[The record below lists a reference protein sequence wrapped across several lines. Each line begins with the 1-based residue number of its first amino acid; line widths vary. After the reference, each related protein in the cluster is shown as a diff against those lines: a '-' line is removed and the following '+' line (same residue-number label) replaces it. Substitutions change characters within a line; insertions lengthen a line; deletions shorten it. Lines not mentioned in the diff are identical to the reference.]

1 LRAFPSRD
9 KAGQPA
15 PGGRAAFPPFL
26 SFFSGWLLDAQVFDS
41 VGLSRVF
48 AGLSARAIDAYLF
61 ETKVEVVIQL
71 CFQILRLSDELLID
85 PNSGALSGNPGVSES
100 RPRPACAL
108 TSFTLRRIAQ
118 STDLGRLKVSKFS

>member
-1 LRAFPSRD
+1 MAGFSLFFRFFP
-9 KAGQPA
+9 
-15 PGGRAAFPPFL
+15 AAKIT
-26 SFFSGWLLDAQVFDS
+26 AQVFDS

-85 PNSGALSGNPGVSES
+85 PNSGALSRNRGSQNRDPGQLVPLHLSLLGALRS
-100 RPRPACAL
+100 PL
-108 TSFTLRRIAQ
+108 TS
-118 STDLGRLKVSKFS
+118 DG